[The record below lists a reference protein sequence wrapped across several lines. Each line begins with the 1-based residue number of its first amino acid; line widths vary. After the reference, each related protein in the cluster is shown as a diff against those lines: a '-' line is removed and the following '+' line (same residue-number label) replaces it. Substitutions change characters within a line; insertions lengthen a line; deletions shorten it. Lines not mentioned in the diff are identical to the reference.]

1 MSGPMIMAGI
11 KLVGSVMAAKTAVE
25 GIKEGNLLKAVAGGV
40 GAYMGF
46 NGLAGAGGAGV
57 SATKDTA
64 LDVATKSG
72 SATAPASGAGG
83 ITALSEMGGLD
94 GALNGTAGS
103 LSGGVSL
110 NPELVSF
117 NDSLGA
123 GMNDI
128 SSVVLPDSSTYLQ
141 NNLGDMASK
150 IAPVAQPGGG
160 LLETLSEY
168 GGKAMDYMEKNPMVA
183 LTAAQVGGGL
193 LQGMS
198 QEKMQ
203 EAQWKRDDEE
213 RRRRSTTA
221 NTNFLNKLTYD
232 PTRGRFV

>member
-1 MSGPMIMAGI
+1 MIMAGI

-40 GAYMGF
+40 GAYMGVS
-46 NGLAGAGGAGV
+46 NLAAGASGV
-57 SATKDTA
+57 SSATGTA
-64 LDVATKSG
+64 LDAATETG
-72 SATAPASGAGG
+72 SATASASAAEGV
-83 ITALSEMGGLD
+83 TALTEMGGMD
-94 GALNGTAGS
+94 GALNNAAES

-128 SSVVLPDSSTYLQ
+128 SSVVIPDSSTYLQ

-150 IAPVAQPGGG
+150 ITPAVQPGGG
-160 LLETLSEY
+160 LLETLGEY

-183 LTAAQVGGGL
+183 LSAAQMGGGL

-198 QEKMQ
+198 QEKMM
-203 EAQWKRDDEE
+203 EEKWKRDDEE
-213 RRRRSTTA
+213 RRRRAATA
-221 NTNFLNKLTYD
+221 DTRFLSKLTYD
-232 PTRGRFV
+232 SSTGRFV